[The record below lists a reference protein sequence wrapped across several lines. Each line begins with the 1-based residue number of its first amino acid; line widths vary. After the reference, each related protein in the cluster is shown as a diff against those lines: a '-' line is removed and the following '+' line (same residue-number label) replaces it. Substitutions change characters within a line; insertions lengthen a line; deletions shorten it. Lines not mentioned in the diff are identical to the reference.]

1 MEAMLKATEVAQL
14 MGCSKEY
21 VTRMAR
27 EGRLEHEKTLNE
39 RNRPMLLFPVSG
51 LEPQL
56 QEKYYAHLKANLP
69 EVRLPDGAGPKRKTP
84 KAFDQYTA
92 DEREEIAWWLKTV
105 DEWQT
110 YRAKYPGKKAEADE
124 KFIALCAK
132 IDPEHEFSIDILYR
146 KWKAVKDNDL
156 DGLIDKRGKWRKG
169 KSSIDETLWQAF
181 LSFYLDE
188 NQHPI
193 MRCYEYTKMWA
204 REDFPDLVADMPSY
218 TTFYRRIQ
226 SDIPEAVEVLGRQG
240 EKAFRD
246 RCAPYIK
253 RTYDDMA
260 SNEWWIADNHTFD
273 IITMGAN
280 GKRHRLYLTAF
291 FDARSGI
298 FTGCHVT
305 TAPSSQST
313 LVALR
318 KGILKYGIPDNIYVD
333 NGREFLTY
341 DIGGLGHRK
350 KKPKNGQEP
359 FSPPPVFERLGIKM
373 TNAIVRN
380 AKAKII
386 ERRFEDIKNQLS
398 RLFETYTGGNV
409 LEKPEKLK
417 GVLKNGEIPMD
428 STLIAVV
435 EQLLEGYFNESPYYA
450 YFKPQFDAFG
460 IDCDILNWTNTYGKP
475 NHENHKKAF
484 DLLKQGYYLI
494 ALMNKGLWTSSGH
507 FIVVWWEDGKVRI
520 NDPASTKESR
530 LNGDP
535 ITFKSQVKYYWW
547 VDARK
552 YNESGNSTSGSTISA
567 PTSPLQSIKTGD
579 IVSFTGTKHYS
590 SSNGINGKVCKP
602 GKAKVTAIAKSGK
615 HPYHLIRTIDGGSTV
630 YGWVD
635 AKDISS
641 AYGIQKGSKVKVL
654 QPITYSGSSFKVYYD
669 AYDVLSVDGDR
680 VVIGI
685 GKTVTA
691 AVNVKNLQAL

>member
-56 QEKYYAHLKANLP
+56 QQKYYAQLKTNLP
-69 EVRLPDGAGPKRKTP
+69 EVRLPDGAGPKHKTP

-193 MRCYEYTKMWA
+193 MRGYEYTKMWA

-260 SNEWWIADNHTFD
+260 SNEWWIAD
-273 IITMGAN
+273 IE
-280 GKRHRLYLTAF
+280 
-291 FDARSGI
+291 S
-298 FTGCHVT
+298 
-305 TAPSSQST
+305 
-313 LVALR
+313 
-318 KGILKYGIPDNIYVD
+318 KGID
-333 NGREFLTY
+333 T
-341 DIGGLGHRK
+341 
-350 KKPKNGQEP
+350 
-359 FSPPPVFERLGIKM
+359 S
-373 TNAIVRN
+373 A
-380 AKAKII
+380 
-386 ERRFEDIKNQLS
+386 
-398 RLFETYTGGNV
+398 
-409 LEKPEKLK
+409 
-417 GVLKNGEIPMD
+417 MD
-428 STLIAVV
+428 DTAV
-435 EQLLEGYFNESPYYA
+435 A
-450 YFKPQFDAFG
+450 
-460 IDCDILNWTNTYGKP
+460 
-475 NHENHKKAF
+475 
-484 DLLKQGYYLI
+484 
-494 ALMNKGLWTSSGH
+494 
-507 FIVVWWEDGKVRI
+507 
-520 NDPASTKESR
+520 
-530 LNGDP
+530 
-535 ITFKSQVKYYWW
+535 
-547 VDARK
+547 K
-552 YNESGNSTSGSTISA
+552 YNT
-567 PTSPLQSIKTGD
+567 
-579 IVSFTGTKHYS
+579 
-590 SSNGINGKVCKP
+590 
-602 GKAKVTAIAKSGK
+602 
-615 HPYHLIRTIDGGSTV
+615 
-630 YGWVD
+630 
-635 AKDISS
+635 
-641 AYGIQKGSKVKVL
+641 GSKVF
-654 QPITYSGSSFKVYYD
+654 ITSSVKFVD
-669 AYDVLSVDGDR
+669 AMEDLKLVC
-680 VVIGI
+680 
-685 GKTVTA
+685 
-691 AVNVKNLQAL
+691 NM

>member
-56 QEKYYAHLKANLP
+56 QQKYYAQLKANLP
-69 EVRLPDGAGPKRKTP
+69 EVRLPDGAGPKCKTP

-260 SNEWWIADNHTFD
+260 SNEWWIAD
-273 IITMGAN
+273 
-280 GKRHRLYLTAF
+280 RH
-291 FDARSGI
+291 
-298 FTGCHVT
+298 
-305 TAPSSQST
+305 
-313 LVALR
+313 
-318 KGILKYGIPDNIYVD
+318 
-333 NGREFLTY
+333 
-341 DIGGLGHRK
+341 
-350 KKPKNGQEP
+350 
-359 FSPPPVFERLGIKM
+359 
-373 TNAIVRN
+373 
-380 AKAKII
+380 
-386 ERRFEDIKNQLS
+386 
-398 RLFETYTGGNV
+398 
-409 LEKPEKLK
+409 
-417 GVLKNGEIPMD
+417 
-428 STLIAVV
+428 
-435 EQLLEGYFNESPYYA
+435 
-450 YFKPQFDAFG
+450 
-460 IDCDILNWTNTYGKP
+460 
-475 NHENHKKAF
+475 
-484 DLLKQGYYLI
+484 
-494 ALMNKGLWTSSGH
+494 
-507 FIVVWWEDGKVRI
+507 
-520 NDPASTKESR
+520 
-530 LNGDP
+530 
-535 ITFKSQVKYYWW
+535 
-547 VDARK
+547 
-552 YNESGNSTSGSTISA
+552 
-567 PTSPLQSIKTGD
+567 SI
-579 IVSFTGTKHYS
+579 
-590 SSNGINGKVCKP
+590 
-602 GKAKVTAIAKSGK
+602 
-615 HPYHLIRTIDGGSTV
+615 
-630 YGWVD
+630 
-635 AKDISS
+635 
-641 AYGIQKGSKVKVL
+641 
-654 QPITYSGSSFKVYYD
+654 
-669 AYDVLSVDGDR
+669 
-680 VVIGI
+680 
-685 GKTVTA
+685 
-691 AVNVKNLQAL
+691 

>member
-56 QEKYYAHLKANLP
+56 QQKYYAQLKANLP
-69 EVRLPDGAGPKRKTP
+69 EVRLPDGAGPKCKTP

-318 KGILKYGIPDNIYVD
+318 KGILKYGIPENIYVD

-341 DIGGLGHRK
+341 DIGGLGHRQ

-428 STLIAVV
+428 STLITVV
-435 EQLLEGYFNESPYYA
+435 EQLLEGYFNEAPYGGAVAADHRETQDTGLPGAALQETHSPGRRTGPYADAEFPPAEGDPARRPSGHCRRADRLLERRYADEPPGQAGIFPLRPGRSERSPHLRPGGSLHHVGTCGQHRSSEIRCQQGRCQGGHGQGSPYGA
-450 YFKPQFDAFG
+450 AHQGGPQG
-460 IDCDILNWTNTYGKP
+460 
-475 NHENHKKAF
+475 
-484 DLLKQGYYLI
+484 Q
-494 ALMNKGLWTSSGH
+494 
-507 FIVVWWEDGKVRI
+507 
-520 NDPASTKESR
+520 R
-530 LNGDP
+530 LP
-535 ITFKSQVKYYWW
+535 RLRQ
-547 VDARK
+547 AHR
-552 YNESGNSTSGSTISA
+552 
-567 PTSPLQSIKTGD
+567 
-579 IVSFTGTKHYS
+579 
-590 SSNGINGKVCKP
+590 P
-602 GKAKVTAIAKSGK
+602 GVG
-615 HPYHLIRTIDGGSTV
+615 
-630 YGWVD
+630 
-635 AKDISS
+635 
-641 AYGIQKGSKVKVL
+641 YGIGARRQNSPTGCPGPGGQDTGSATS
-654 QPITYSGSSFKVYYD
+654 QRGAFASG
-669 AYDVLSVDGDR
+669 G
-680 VVIGI
+680 G
-685 GKTVTA
+685 
-691 AVNVKNLQAL
+691 

>member
-14 MGCSKEY
+14 IGCSKEY

-56 QEKYYAHLKANLP
+56 QQKYYAQLKANLP
-69 EVRLPDGAGPKRKTP
+69 EVRLPDGAGPKCKTP

-253 RTYDDMA
+253 RTYPA
-260 SNEWWIADNHTFD
+260 
-273 IITMGAN
+273 
-280 GKRHRLYLTAF
+280 
-291 FDARSGI
+291 ARM
-298 FTGCHVT
+298 
-305 TAPSSQST
+305 
-313 LVALR
+313 
-318 KGILKYGIPDNIYVD
+318 K
-333 NGREFLTY
+333 
-341 DIGGLGHRK
+341 
-350 KKPKNGQEP
+350 
-359 FSPPPVFERLGIKM
+359 
-373 TNAIVRN
+373 
-380 AKAKII
+380 
-386 ERRFEDIKNQLS
+386 
-398 RLFETYTGGNV
+398 
-409 LEKPEKLK
+409 
-417 GVLKNGEIPMD
+417 
-428 STLIAVV
+428 
-435 EQLLEGYFNESPYYA
+435 
-450 YFKPQFDAFG
+450 
-460 IDCDILNWTNTYGKP
+460 
-475 NHENHKKAF
+475 
-484 DLLKQGYYLI
+484 
-494 ALMNKGLWTSSGH
+494 
-507 FIVVWWEDGKVRI
+507 
-520 NDPASTKESR
+520 
-530 LNGDP
+530 
-535 ITFKSQVKYYWW
+535 
-547 VDARK
+547 
-552 YNESGNSTSGSTISA
+552 
-567 PTSPLQSIKTGD
+567 
-579 IVSFTGTKHYS
+579 
-590 SSNGINGKVCKP
+590 
-602 GKAKVTAIAKSGK
+602 
-615 HPYHLIRTIDGGSTV
+615 
-630 YGWVD
+630 
-635 AKDISS
+635 
-641 AYGIQKGSKVKVL
+641 
-654 QPITYSGSSFKVYYD
+654 
-669 AYDVLSVDGDR
+669 
-680 VVIGI
+680 
-685 GKTVTA
+685 
-691 AVNVKNLQAL
+691 

>member
-56 QEKYYAHLKANLP
+56 QQKYYAQLKANLP
-69 EVRLPDGAGPKRKTP
+69 EVRLPDGAGPKCKTP

-253 RTYDDMA
+253 RTY
-260 SNEWWIADNHTFD
+260 
-273 IITMGAN
+273 
-280 GKRHRLYLTAF
+280 
-291 FDARSGI
+291 
-298 FTGCHVT
+298 
-305 TAPSSQST
+305 
-313 LVALR
+313 
-318 KGILKYGIPDNIYVD
+318 YV
-333 NGREFLTY
+333 
-341 DIGGLGHRK
+341 
-350 KKPKNGQEP
+350 
-359 FSPPPVFERLGIKM
+359 
-373 TNAIVRN
+373 
-380 AKAKII
+380 
-386 ERRFEDIKNQLS
+386 
-398 RLFETYTGGNV
+398 
-409 LEKPEKLK
+409 
-417 GVLKNGEIPMD
+417 
-428 STLIAVV
+428 
-435 EQLLEGYFNESPYYA
+435 
-450 YFKPQFDAFG
+450 
-460 IDCDILNWTNTYGKP
+460 LN
-475 NHENHKKAF
+475 
-484 DLLKQGYYLI
+484 
-494 ALMNKGLWTSSGH
+494 
-507 FIVVWWEDGKVRI
+507 
-520 NDPASTKESR
+520 
-530 LNGDP
+530 
-535 ITFKSQVKYYWW
+535 
-547 VDARK
+547 
-552 YNESGNSTSGSTISA
+552 
-567 PTSPLQSIKTGD
+567 
-579 IVSFTGTKHYS
+579 
-590 SSNGINGKVCKP
+590 
-602 GKAKVTAIAKSGK
+602 
-615 HPYHLIRTIDGGSTV
+615 
-630 YGWVD
+630 
-635 AKDISS
+635 DISS
-641 AYGIQKGSKVKVL
+641 ADVPDDPNERIDAGELILVFDGEKYKIGRGVNSLVTFTTDKGEDFSKIKIMEGVDLYQDDIRDTFEESYVGKVRNDYDAKQMFVAAIRAYQKSLQPDVLDQSNDNTAAIDVEEQRLYIESKGIDTSAMDDTAVAKYNTGSKVF
-654 QPITYSGSSFKVYYD
+654 ITSSVKFVD
-669 AYDVLSVDGDR
+669 AMEDLKLVC
-680 VVIGI
+680 
-685 GKTVTA
+685 
-691 AVNVKNLQAL
+691 NM

>member
-56 QEKYYAHLKANLP
+56 QQKYYAQLKTNLP
-69 EVRLPDGAGPKRKTP
+69 EVRLPDGAGPKHKTP

-298 FTGCHVT
+298 FTGGHVT

-318 KGILKYGIPDNIYVD
+318 KGILKYGIPENIYVD

-428 STLIAVV
+428 STLITVV
-435 EQLLEGYFNESPYYA
+435 EQLLEGYFNEAPYL
-450 YFKPQFDAFG
+450 DR
-460 IDCDILNWTNTYGKP
+460 
-475 NHENHKKAF
+475 KAL
-484 DLLKQGYYLI
+484 D
-494 ALMNKGLWTSSGH
+494 
-507 FIVVWWEDGKVRI
+507 
-520 NDPASTKESR
+520 
-530 LNGDP
+530 
-535 ITFKSQVKYYWW
+535 
-547 VDARK
+547 
-552 YNESGNSTSGSTISA
+552 YNETRLPGEDDSSFRGRILQKIQNPLTSGNKNHYVYWAKKVLHVGDAKCVPCWNGGGTVKVIVLSDEKGVPSEET
-567 PTSPLQSIKTGD
+567 LQAVRDYIEENRPVG
-579 IVSFTGTKHYS
+579 
-590 SSNGINGKVCKP
+590 
-602 GKAKVTAIAKSGK
+602 AKVTVVGATPIPVTIEVSIVMATGFGFSEAKESIGQYIREYLDNIAFQDNTPLSYYKIGERIFSAPGVQDIDT
-615 HPYHLIRTIDGGSTV
+615 YTINGEKLS
-630 YGWVD
+630 
-635 AKDISS
+635 IS
-641 AYGIQKGSKVKVL
+641 AEVGEFFQL
-654 QPITYSGSSFKVYYD
+654 QE
-669 AYDVLSVDGDR
+669 
-680 VVIGI
+680 VII
-685 GKTVTA
+685 NET
-691 AVNVKNLQAL
+691 L

>member
-56 QEKYYAHLKANLP
+56 QQKYYAQLKTNLP
-69 EVRLPDGAGPKRKTP
+69 EVRLPDGAGPKHKTP

-298 FTGCHVT
+298 FTGGHVT
-305 TAPSSQST
+305 TAPSSQPT

-318 KGILKYGIPDNIYVD
+318 KGILKYGIPENIYVD

-428 STLIAVV
+428 STLITVV
-435 EQLLEGYFNESPYYA
+435 EQLLEGYFNEAPYGGA
-450 YFKPQFDAFG
+450 VAADH
-460 IDCDILNWTNTYGKP
+460 GKP
-475 NHENHKKAF
+475 RIQVYQEQLYKKRVAPA
-484 DLLKQGYYLI
+484 DEL
-494 ALMNKGLWTSSGH
+494 ALMLMRSSRPQKVTRRGVH
-507 FIVVWWEDGKVRI
+507 LDIAGERIDYWNDDMLMNLLGKQVYFRYDPDDLSEVRIYDLEDHYIMSVPADNTAVLKYGASKEDVKEAMGKVRRMERL
-520 NDPASTKESR
+520 TKEALKVSAFPAFGKRTALELVMASAHEGRTAR
-530 LNGDP
+530 LAAPAPEAKILDLQRANEEPLLRAAGDNTP
-535 ITFKSQVKYYWW
+535 DLDRMTRN
-547 VDARK
+547 ARK
-552 YNESGNSTSGSTISA
+552 RNGGN
-567 PTSPLQSIKTGD
+567 D
-579 IVSFTGTKHYS
+579 
-590 SSNGINGKVCKP
+590 
-602 GKAKVTAIAKSGK
+602 
-615 HPYHLIRTIDGGSTV
+615 DE
-630 YGWVD
+630 
-635 AKDISS
+635 
-641 AYGIQKGSKVKVL
+641 
-654 QPITYSGSSFKVYYD
+654 
-669 AYDVLSVDGDR
+669 
-680 VVIGI
+680 
-685 GKTVTA
+685 
-691 AVNVKNLQAL
+691 

>member
-56 QEKYYAHLKANLP
+56 QQKYYAQLKANLP
-69 EVRLPDGAGPKRKTP
+69 EVRLPDGAGPKCKTP

-318 KGILKYGIPDNIYVD
+318 KGILKYGIPENIYVD

-341 DIGGLGHRK
+341 DIGGLGHRQ

-428 STLIAVV
+428 STLITVV
-435 EQLLEGYFNESPYYA
+435 EQLLEGYFNEAPYRES
-450 YFKPQFDAFG
+450 DAPP
-460 IDCDILNWTNTYGKP
+460 DCI
-475 NHENHKKAF
+475 F
-484 DLLKQGYYLI
+484 
-494 ALMNKGLWTSSGH
+494 
-507 FIVVWWEDGKVRI
+507 
-520 NDPASTKESR
+520 
-530 LNGDP
+530 
-535 ITFKSQVKYYWW
+535 
-547 VDARK
+547 
-552 YNESGNSTSGSTISA
+552 
-567 PTSPLQSIKTGD
+567 
-579 IVSFTGTKHYS
+579 
-590 SSNGINGKVCKP
+590 
-602 GKAKVTAIAKSGK
+602 
-615 HPYHLIRTIDGGSTV
+615 
-630 YGWVD
+630 
-635 AKDISS
+635 
-641 AYGIQKGSKVKVL
+641 
-654 QPITYSGSSFKVYYD
+654 
-669 AYDVLSVDGDR
+669 
-680 VVIGI
+680 
-685 GKTVTA
+685 
-691 AVNVKNLQAL
+691 

>member
-1 MEAMLKATEVAQL
+1 METILSTKEMAELR
-14 MGCSKEY
+14 GCSPQYIRRLAKE
-21 VTRMAR
+21 
-27 EGRLEHEKTLNE
+27 EKLSGEKRFNADGSSE
-39 RNRPMLLFPVSG
+39 WVFPLAKLLPSD
-51 LEPQL
+51 Q
-56 QEKYYAHLKANLP
+56 QKYYAQMKASLP
-69 EVRLPDGAGPKRKTP
+69 AAKLPQGAGPKRKTP

-132 IDPEHEFSIDILYR
+132 IDPEHEFSVDILYR
-146 KWKAVKDNDL
+146 KWKAVKENDL

-318 KGILKYGIPDNIYVD
+318 KGILKYGIPDNI
-333 NGREFLTY
+333 
-341 DIGGLGHRK
+341 
-350 KKPKNGQEP
+350 
-359 FSPPPVFERLGIKM
+359 
-373 TNAIVRN
+373 
-380 AKAKII
+380 
-386 ERRFEDIKNQLS
+386 
-398 RLFETYTGGNV
+398 
-409 LEKPEKLK
+409 
-417 GVLKNGEIPMD
+417 
-428 STLIAVV
+428 
-435 EQLLEGYFNESPYYA
+435 
-450 YFKPQFDAFG
+450 
-460 IDCDILNWTNTYGKP
+460 
-475 NHENHKKAF
+475 
-484 DLLKQGYYLI
+484 
-494 ALMNKGLWTSSGH
+494 
-507 FIVVWWEDGKVRI
+507 
-520 NDPASTKESR
+520 
-530 LNGDP
+530 
-535 ITFKSQVKYYWW
+535 
-547 VDARK
+547 
-552 YNESGNSTSGSTISA
+552 
-567 PTSPLQSIKTGD
+567 
-579 IVSFTGTKHYS
+579 
-590 SSNGINGKVCKP
+590 
-602 GKAKVTAIAKSGK
+602 
-615 HPYHLIRTIDGGSTV
+615 
-630 YGWVD
+630 
-635 AKDISS
+635 
-641 AYGIQKGSKVKVL
+641 
-654 QPITYSGSSFKVYYD
+654 
-669 AYDVLSVDGDR
+669 
-680 VVIGI
+680 
-685 GKTVTA
+685 
-691 AVNVKNLQAL
+691 

>member
-56 QEKYYAHLKANLP
+56 QQKYYAQLKTNLP
-69 EVRLPDGAGPKRKTP
+69 EVRLPDGAGPKHKTP

-253 RTYDDMA
+253 RTYDD
-260 SNEWWIADNHTFD
+260 
-273 IITMGAN
+273 
-280 GKRHRLYLTAF
+280 
-291 FDARSGI
+291 
-298 FTGCHVT
+298 
-305 TAPSSQST
+305 
-313 LVALR
+313 
-318 KGILKYGIPDNIYVD
+318 IPKWESI
-333 NGREFLTY
+333 R
-341 DIGGLGHRK
+341 
-350 KKPKNGQEP
+350 
-359 FSPPPVFERLGIKM
+359 
-373 TNAIVRN
+373 RN
-380 AKAKII
+380 ARDREIRALFNGGNYKALALQFDLSERQIYKII
-386 ERRFEDIKNQLS
+386 
-398 RLFETYTGGNV
+398 
-409 LEKPEKLK
+409 
-417 GVLKNGEIPMD
+417 
-428 STLIAVV
+428 
-435 EQLLEGYFNESPYYA
+435 
-450 YFKPQFDAFG
+450 
-460 IDCDILNWTNTYGKP
+460 
-475 NHENHKKAF
+475 
-484 DLLKQGYYLI
+484 
-494 ALMNKGLWTSSGH
+494 SG
-507 FIVVWWEDGKVRI
+507 
-520 NDPASTKESR
+520 T
-530 LNGDP
+530 
-535 ITFKSQVKYYWW
+535 
-547 VDARK
+547 
-552 YNESGNSTSGSTISA
+552 
-567 PTSPLQSIKTGD
+567 
-579 IVSFTGTKHYS
+579 
-590 SSNGINGKVCKP
+590 
-602 GKAKVTAIAKSGK
+602 
-615 HPYHLIRTIDGGSTV
+615 RT
-630 YGWVD
+630 
-635 AKDISS
+635 
-641 AYGIQKGSKVKVL
+641 
-654 QPITYSGSSFKVYYD
+654 
-669 AYDVLSVDGDR
+669 
-680 VVIGI
+680 
-685 GKTVTA
+685 
-691 AVNVKNLQAL
+691 